1 MMHVT
6 QVYRIDNNA
15 TSPGDQ
21 IHYGMSHCE
30 QFIDIAGCIVV

>member
-15 TSPGDQ
+15 TSADDQ
-21 IHYGMSHCE
+21 IQYSMSRRE
-30 QFIDIAGCIVV
+30 QFIDPAGCTVV